1 MDTLM
6 MNYRKTK
13 HLRVLFFSIF
23 ICLSGQLL
31 EAQKLG
37 SLYTLQQHERSEYY
51 IEKGTDLKQALEII
65 EEHFNVG
72 LLYQSEVVEGLE
84 IPVTTSLPS
93 EIESAL
99 ELLLTE
105 TGLEYKYLN
114 PKTFGIFESTGNA
127 SVTQNM
133 AILQQNIS
141 GSVFD
146 SNSGEPLPG
155 VNILVQGSEEATGN
169 IIGTTSDIDGNYSLT
184 VPEDLNVLVVTYV
197 GYIRQEIQINGRSEI
212 DIQLA
217 ADVTTLDDIV
227 VIGYGT
233 QERKQITGSVSSVSS
248 DEFVTGNVNNAT
260 GLIQGKVP
268 GLIISDPGGNPNQD
282 ATIRLR
288 GVTTFGANQ
297 EPLVVVDGI
306 AGASLNNIDPNDIE
320 SIDVLKDAS
329 AAAIYGTRGAAGVI
343 LVTTKTGNVG
353 NTSVSY
359 TGSVSS
365 IGVENRIH
373 VLDGNEYRN
382 LGNEIGVEILD
393 FGGST
398 DWFDEITQQ
407 GASTIHNLAI
417 SGGNS
422 STTYR
427 VSGNFRNADGLLK
440 TTGFQQKNGRL
451 NLNHRALNDKLS
463 LTLNLSGT
471 DRVENRG
478 FESAFQEAI
487 TFNPTVSANKSDE
500 YRTTGG
506 YVQIQ
511 IPGIQDNPLATLKT
525 ADNKADERRFNG
537 ALRAEY
543 YFDDLIP
550 GLSTSL
556 FYSFSTYNEV
566 NNLFYDRTN
575 WSQGGASLV
584 SFGTGRLERN
594 AYDTKN
600 ELIEATANYT
610 TSLENINLELL
621 GGFSHQDF
629 TSTGTSVGGG
639 DILPIGLGAANLA
652 FAQDFNQGLGDIS
665 SYENSNTLVAGF
677 GRVNLNYNDT
687 YFINSSVRRE
697 GSSRFGDNE
706 KWGIFW
712 SAGLGVEITNLINF
726 SDKINSL
733 RLRSSYG
740 VTGQDAPFDG
750 ISRLRFGPTGNFFVG
765 GEYIQSFGPVSN
777 SNPDLKWEENKELN
791 IGLEFLAFNERLSG
805 TVEYYSKNTSDLLF
819 ETEVPVPPNLFPTTW
834 LNVGELKN
842 NGIEVAISYDMF
854 RQQDFYWNSGVTFS
868 SYNTSL
874 EEYVTDQARY
884 ISNLGS
890 PGQEQRPLIRISEGE
905 PLGQIYGPEFARIGD
920 DGIWL
925 FNNKEGQEV
934 TIDQI
939 NRDDEKVIGNA
950 LPDFTFSWDNSVNYK
965 NWDMR
970 LLLRGAIGHDLVNT
984 FRAFFEN
991 PINISS
997 RNVLKS
1003 AQDLSEL
1010 KSQSSFNSFHVENA
1024 SFARLENL
1032 SIGYSFPLQNFEQ
1045 IRRLR
1050 LSLSANNLFTITGY
1064 DGIDPEVRYVD
1075 PNGGPLAPG
1084 IERRN
1089 QWFTSRSFTMGI
1101 NLDF

>member
-1 MDTLM
+1 M
-6 MNYRKTK
+6 MNYYYKIK
-13 HLRVLFFSIF
+13 HLKILILSLL
-23 ICLSGQLL
+23 ICFSGQLL
-31 EAQKLG
+31 QAQRLG
-37 SLYTLQQHERSEYY
+37 SLYSLQQHERTEYF
-51 IEKGTDLKQALEII
+51 IEKGTNLKEALEIV
-65 EEHFNVG
+65 EDHFKVG
-72 LLYQSEVVEGLE
+72 LLYQTEVVEGIK
-84 IPVTTSLPS
+84 IPVTTSLPKKVDR
-93 EIESAL
+93 AL
-99 ELLLTE
+99 ELLLDE
-105 TGLEYKYLN
+105 TDLEYKYLN
-114 PKTFGIFESTGNA
+114 PKTYGIFESSGNA
-127 SVTQNM
+127 FSIQNSEVVE
-133 AILQQNIS
+133 QSIS
-141 GSVFD
+141 GTVFD
-146 SNSGEPLPG
+146 AQSGEPLPG
-155 VNILVQGSEEATGN
+155 VNIVVQGGEEETGS

-184 VPEDLNVLVVTYV
+184 VPDNLNIIVATYV
-197 GYIRQEIQINGRSEI
+197 GYIRQEVQINGRSEI
-212 DIQLA
+212 DIRLEP
-217 ADVTTLDDIV
+217 DVTTLDDV
-227 VIGYGT
+227 VVVGYGT
-233 QERKQITGSVSSVSS
+233 QERKQITGSVSSVSA
-248 DEFVTGNVNNAT
+248 DEFVTGNVNNAS
-260 GLIQGKVP
+260 GLIQGKIP
-268 GLIISDPGGNPNQD
+268 GLIISNPGGNPNQE

-297 EPLVVVDGI
+297 DPLVVVDGI

-343 LVTTKTGNVG
+343 LVTTKTGNAG
-353 NTSVSY
+353 NTNVSY
-359 TGSVSS
+359 NGSVSS
-365 IGVENRIH
+365 VGIENRIH
-373 VLDGNEYRN
+373 VLSGEEYRN
-382 LGNEIGVEILD
+382 LGNDIGVEILD
-393 FGGST
+393 YGADT
-398 DWFDEITQQ
+398 DWFDAITQR
-407 GASTIHNLAI
+407 GANTIHNIAI

-440 TTGFQQKNGRL
+440 TTGFEQKNGRL
-451 NLNHRALNDKLS
+451 NINHRALSDKLS
-463 LTLNLSGT
+463 LSLNLSGT
-471 DRVENRG
+471 DRTENRG
-478 FESAFQEAI
+478 FESAFEQAI
-487 TFNPTVSANKSDE
+487 TFNPTVPSETSEE

-525 ADNKADERRFNG
+525 ADNKAEERRFNG
-537 ALRAEY
+537 AFRAEY
-543 YFDDLIP
+543 YFDDMVP

-556 FYSFSTYNEV
+556 FYSFSTFNEL

-584 SFGTGRLERN
+584 SFGNGRLERN
-594 AYDTKN
+594 SYDTKN
-600 ELIEATANYT
+600 ELYEATANYT
-610 TSLENINLELL
+610 KTLQNLNLELL
-621 GGFSHQDF
+621 GGYSYQDF
-629 TSTGTSVGGG
+629 SSSGTSVAGGN
-639 DILPIGLGAANLA
+639 ILPIGLGSANLE
-652 FAQDFNQGLGDIS
+652 FSQDFNEGLGDIS

-677 GRVNLNYNDT
+677 GRINLNVDDT
-687 YFINSSVRRE
+687 YFINSSIRRE
-697 GSSRFGDNE
+697 GSSRFGANE

-712 SAGLGVEITNLINF
+712 SAGLGIEITNLVDF
-726 SDKINSL
+726 GERINSL

-750 ISRLRFGPTGNFFVG
+750 ISRLRFAPTGNFFVG

-777 SNPDLKWEENKELN
+777 NNPDLKWEENKELN
-791 IGLEFLAFNERLSG
+791 IGIEFLAFDERLSG
-805 TVEYYSKNTSDLLF
+805 SVEYYSKNTSDLLF

-842 NGIEVAISYDMF
+842 EGIEAALSYDIF
-854 RQQDFYWNSGVTFS
+854 RNQDFFWSSGVTFS
-868 SYNTSL
+868 TYNTRL
-874 EEYVTDQARY
+874 VEFVTDQDRY

-890 PGQEQRPLIRISEGE
+890 PGQEQRPLIRISEGK
-905 PLGQIYGPEFARIGD
+905 PLGQIYGPDFARIGD

-925 FNNKEGQEV
+925 FYNNEGEEV

-939 NRDDEKVIGNA
+939 SRDDEKVIGNA
-950 LPDFTFSWDNSVNYK
+950 LPDFTFSWDNTVNYK

-970 LLLRGAIGHDLVNT
+970 MLFRGAIGHDLVNT
-984 FRAFFEN
+984 YRAFFEN

-997 RNVLKS
+997 RNVLES
-1003 AQDLSEL
+1003 ALDLREL

-1032 SIGYSFPLQNFEQ
+1032 SLGYTFSMPNFEQ

-1089 QWFTSRSFTMGI
+1089 QWFTSRSFTLGV

>member
-1 MDTLM
+1 M
-6 MNYRKTK
+6 KK
-13 HLRVLFFSIF
+13 HCYLILFFV
-23 ICLSGQLL
+23 LMLTTHLELNAAQGVGQLVTYDFS
-31 EAQKLG
+31 KG
-37 SLYTLQQHERSEYY
+37 QHDQT
-51 IEKGTDLKQALEII
+51 IEKGTGLEEALSILEKR
-65 EEHFNVG
+65 FNVLFLYKSQ
-72 LLYQSEVVEGLE
+72 LLDKKTVSELE
-84 IPVTTSLPS
+84 VLQPNS
-93 EIESAL
+93 ELSD
-99 ELLLTE
+99 
-105 TGLEYKYLN
+105 
-114 PKTFGIFESTGNA
+114 
-127 SVTQNM
+127 
-133 AILQQNIS
+133 ILQN
-141 GSVFD
+141 VLR
-146 SNSGEPLPG
+146 NSGLTYKQIGYRTIGIAPERRVEDAFDAYQHTVAGRVIDAESGEALPG
-155 VNILVQGSEEATGN
+155 VNIIVQGSEEAAGST
-169 IIGTTSDIDGNYSLT
+169 IGTTTDIDGEYSVS
-184 VPEDLNVLVVTYV
+184 VPDDLNVLIVSYV
-197 GYIRQEIQINGRSEI
+197 GYVRQEVEIDGRSQI

-217 ADVTTLDDIV
+217 ADVTTLDDV
-227 VIGYGT
+227 VVVGYGT
-233 QERKQITGSVSSVSS
+233 QERQQITGSVSSVSS
-248 DEFVTGNVNNAT
+248 DEFVSGNVNDAS

-268 GLIISDPGGNPNQD
+268 GLIISNPGGNPNQE

-297 EPLVVVDGI
+297 DPLVVVDGI
-306 AGASLNNIDPNDIE
+306 VGASLNNIDPNDIE

-343 LVTTKTGNVG
+343 LVTTKTGNAG
-353 NTSVSY
+353 NTNVSY
-359 TGSVSS
+359 NGSVSS
-365 IGVENRIH
+365 VGVENRIN
-373 VLDGNEYRN
+373 VLSGDEYRN

-393 FGGST
+393 FESNT

-407 GASTIHNLAI
+407 GANTIHNLAI

-451 NLNHRALNDKLS
+451 NLNHRALDDKLS

-471 DRVENRG
+471 DRTEDRG
-478 FESAFQEAI
+478 FESAFEQAI
-487 TFNPTVSANKSDE
+487 TFNPTVPAATSE
-500 YRTTGG
+500 EFRTTGG
-506 YVQIQ
+506 YPQIQ
-511 IPGIQDNPLATLKT
+511 IQGVANPLATLKT
-525 ADNKADERRFNG
+525 AENKAEERRFNG

-543 YFDDLIP
+543 YFDDLMP

-575 WSQGGASLV
+575 FNQGGASLAN
-584 SFGTGRLERN
+584 FGNGRLERN

-600 ELIEATANYT
+600 ELFEATANYT
-610 TSLENINLELL
+610 TSLENIDLDLL
-621 GGFSHQDF
+621 GGYSRQDF
-629 TSTGTSVGGG
+629 LSSGTEVGGG
-639 DILPIGLGAANLA
+639 NILPIGLGAANLE
-652 FAQDFNQGLGDIS
+652 FSQDFNEGLGDIS
-665 SYENSNTLVAGF
+665 SYENTNTLVAGF
-677 GRVNLNYNDT
+677 GRINLNVDDT
-687 YFINSSVRRE
+687 YFVNSSIRRE
-697 GSSRFGDNE
+697 GSSRFGENE

-712 SAGLGVEITNLINF
+712 SAGLGIEVTNLV
-726 SDKINSL
+726 SLGEKISSL
-733 RLRSSYG
+733 RLRASYG

-791 IGLEFLAFNERLSG
+791 IGLEFMAFDERLSG
-805 TVEYYSKNTSDLLF
+805 NVEYYSKNTSDLLF

-842 NGIEVAISYDMF
+842 EGIEVALSYDIL
-854 RQQDFYWNSGVTFS
+854 RQQDFFWNSGVTFS
-868 SYNTSL
+868 TYDTRL
-874 EEYVTDQARY
+874 VEFVTDQDRY

-890 PGQEQRPLIRISEGE
+890 PGQEQRPLIRISEGK
-905 PLGQIYGPEFARIGD
+905 PLGQIYGPDFARIGD

-925 FNNKEGQEV
+925 FYNNEGEEV

-939 NRDDEKVIGNA
+939 TREDEKVIGNA
-950 LPDFTFSWDNSVNYK
+950 LPDFTFSWDNTVNFK

-970 LLLRGAIGHDLVNT
+970 MLFRGAIGHDLVNT
-984 FRAFFEN
+984 YRAFFEN

-997 RNVLKS
+997 RNVLES
-1003 AQDLSEL
+1003 ALDLSGL

-1032 SIGYSFPLQNFEQ
+1032 SIGYTFSMPDFEQ

-1050 LSLSANNLFTITGY
+1050 LSISANNLFTITGY
-1064 DGIDPEVRYVD
+1064 YGVDPEVRYVD
-1075 PNGGPLAPG
+1075 TGDNNNPLAPG

-1089 QWFTSRSFTMGI
+1089 QWFTSRSFTLGV